1 MRRILYILILLVFV
15 FPAGKLN
22 AEQNTG
28 SGYAVGT
35 IRDLALIYQ
44 GGNHRIDWTEDQ
56 FVPYV
61 THTFADGRK
70 EWLFDG
76 FLFLEFT
83 DGKGGTFCYGYTKKY
98 AKRKDWEWLLNR
110 IFEKGKGLDALDK
123 CIESQKKEIGN
134 PPFKHKIVLS
144 LVVPLP
150 NQTNWGRLNGMK
162 MNFKYQT
169 DKIRAVK
176 WYIDQLT
183 ARFNAAGYKNL
194 ELEGFYWLDEDMA
207 TCKDLPKYISGYI
220 HDMGK
225 KFMWIPYWNAL
236 GYRYWKELGFDIVYQ
251 QPNHF
256 FARKIPDIR
265 LDNACKRG
273 QQYGMGM
280 EFECD
285 SRALIAGGEKSL
297 YSRMEAYI
305 NAFERHGVY
314 QNSAIA
320 YYLGSYALLD
330 FFKST
335 AEKDKQLVD
344 RFAKLIVDRRKNDKL
359 IK

>member
-1 MRRILYILILLVFV
+1 MRSVLCILSLLFLIFSV
-15 FPAGKLN
+15 PDLN
-22 AEQNTG
+22 AKTKRDGN
-28 SGYAVGT
+28 YAIGT

-44 GGNHRIDWTEDQ
+44 GGQHRIDWTEEQ

-61 THTFADGRK
+61 THTFADGTK
-70 EWLFDG
+70 DWLFDG
-76 FLFLEFT
+76 FLFLEIT
-83 DGKGGTFCYGYTKKY
+83 DGKGGTFSYGYTKKY
-98 AKRKDWEWLLNR
+98 TKKKDWKWLLGR

-144 LVVPLP
+144 LVIPLP
-150 NQTNWGRLNGMK
+150 NQKDWGCLNGRK
-162 MNFKYQT
+162 MDFRFQT

-176 WYIDQLT
+176 WYIDELT

-207 TCKDLPKYISGYI
+207 TCKDLPKYISSYI
-220 HDMGK
+220 HDMDK

-236 GYRYWKELGFDIVYQ
+236 GYHHWKKLGFDIIYQ

-256 FARKIPDIR
+256 FSRNIPDVR
-265 LDNACKRG
+265 LDNACVRA
-273 QQYGMGM
+273 QDYGMGM

-285 SRALIAGGEKSL
+285 SRALSAGGEKSL

-305 NAFERHGVY
+305 NAFERHDVY
-314 QNSAIA
+314 KNSAIA

-330 FFKST
+330 FYKSES
-335 AEKDKQLVD
+335 EKDKALVD
-344 RFAKLIVDRRKNDKL
+344 RFARLIVNRRKNDKL